1 MKKLKSKICETL
13 SRLIS
18 IEEFE
23 TWLYSTPEI
32 LNAVETNDLI
42 FQVVSLDYKGKHI
55 FHELEM
61 FCFQNFDNNEF
72 MVELIQ
78 NSCEAILKSQSNSE
92 MKNIV
97 DFLAA
102 KFDWDDD
109 NSMLNEFYW
118 LQDEIETKQWGY
130 GDEKAKVSSVN
141 IGFVKKYAQ
150 KALIKLEGA
159 SQEEKIKIFRKGC
172 IDRQEEQQEEIVI
185 EDQIKNKLWFQF
197 WK

>member
-185 EDQIKNKLWFQF
+185 EDQIKNKLRFQF

>member
-159 SQEEKIKIFRKGC
+159 SQEKKIKIFRKGC

-185 EDQIKNKLWFQF
+185 EDQIKNKLRFQF